1 MTERKRSLGSN
12 LAKVDAHVI
21 TQEEY
26 DEIPELTEEWF
37 AKATPMIGGRVA
49 SAKEFRE
56 AVTKAVG
63 GATRSAGKAGRS
75 LGLGELVRE
84 KLGLKSVGKIG
95 LSVGKIG
102 LKSAS
107 KKSQR
112 ARPKSKLRKVAPRRK
127 RA

>member
-1 MTERKRSLGSN
+1 MTAKKRTLGSD

-56 AVTKAVG
+56 AVAKAVG
-63 GATRSAGKAGRS
+63 KSGRS
-75 LGLGELVRE
+75 LG
-84 KLGLKSVGKIG
+84 SVGKIG
-95 LSVGKIG
+95 LSVRKIG

-112 ARPKSKLRKVAPRRK
+112 TRHKPKLRKAAPKRK

>member
-1 MTERKRSLGSN
+1 MTERKRTLGSD

-49 SAKEFRE
+49 GADEFRA
-56 AVTKAVG
+56 AVLKA
-63 GATRSAGKAGRS
+63 AGQAGQRVRYKS
-75 LGLGELVRE
+75 LT
-84 KLGLKSVGKIG
+84 
-95 LSVGKIG
+95 
-102 LKSAS
+102 
-107 KKSQR
+107 
-112 ARPKSKLRKVAPRRK
+112 LRKAIRSPKRK